1 MENTPETFIPIS
13 RFALKDCLTQPPF
26 NELGTEYSTYLLYFC
41 AWRHQHYRHKLQDL
55 KELYLPFS
63 PDRDTLT
70 ILNYSAKERKGMQQK
85 LTQELSALL
94 EQANYTTINQYD
106 LEAIFAKASHYGLQ
120 LKVDLSEFDEVLLF
134 SRGTSIKQEERR
146 TLKSAFLRK
155 ETIDIPIF
163 QRLFLLLKLKPEA
176 ARIKEIMAEQSVTEK
191 KAAKLLKKYRK
202 MLPEQMSSD
211 AIYLKIFKQIP
222 HIDLE
227 MLFPNAQI
235 KLKPLD
241 KLKLTITAGGGT
253 VGSVVAAIT
262 KLAVVANPLAIV
274 GVLLGLVGVIVRQV
288 TKFFTQRTKYMMIL
302 AQNLYFHNLANNR
315 AVLTLMVDRA
325 EEEEI
330 KECFLLYHFLA
341 HHKEPQPRETIKL
354 DIEQFMQQQFDVTLT
369 FDIETPLQSLMNDG
383 ILTELS
389 DGRLTVLAPVEAL
402 AKIDILWKSAMVEH
416 NT

>member
-1 MENTPETFIPIS
+1 MENPPETFIPIS
-13 RFALKDCLTQPPF
+13 RFALKDCLTHSAF
-26 NELGTEYSTYLLYFC
+26 NQLGTEYNTYLLYFC
-41 AWRHQHYRHKLQDL
+41 AWRHQHYRNKLQDL
-55 KELYLPFS
+55 KALYLPFS

-70 ILNYSAKERKGMQQK
+70 ILNYTTKERKGMQHK
-85 LTQELSALL
+85 LTQELSTLL
-94 EQANYTTINQYD
+94 KQANYATINQHD
-106 LEAIFAKASHYGLQ
+106 LETIFAKASHYGLQ

-134 SRGTSIKQEERR
+134 SRGASIKQEERR
-146 TLKSAFLRK
+146 TLKSMFLRK
-155 ETIDIPIF
+155 ETLNIPIF

-176 ARIKEIMAEQSVTEK
+176 DRIQEIMVEQSVNEK
-191 KAAKLLKKYRK
+191 KAAKILKKYRK

-211 AIYLKIFKQIP
+211 VIYLKIFKQIP

-235 KLKPLD
+235 KLKPFD

-253 VGSVVAAIT
+253 AGSVVAAIT

-274 GVLLGLVGVIVRQV
+274 GVLLGLAGVIVRQV

-341 HHKEPQPRETIKL
+341 HSKEPQPRATIKH
-354 DIEQFMQQQFDVTLT
+354 DIEQFMQQQFAVTIS
-369 FDIETPLQSLMNDG
+369 FDIETPLQSLLNDG
-383 ILTELS
+383 ILTELP
-389 DGRLTVLAPVEAL
+389 DNRLTVLPPIEAL
-402 AKIDILWKSAMVEH
+402 AKVNLLWKNAIV
-416 NT
+416 

>member
-1 MENTPETFIPIS
+1 MKTTPETFIPIS

-26 NELGTEYSTYLLYFC
+26 NQLGTEYSTYLLYFC
-41 AWRHQHYRHKLQDL
+41 AWRHQHYRNKLQDL
-55 KELYLPFS
+55 KKLYLPFS
-63 PDRDTLT
+63 PDRDTFT
-70 ILNYSAKERKGMQQK
+70 ILNYSAKERKEMQHK
-85 LTQELSALL
+85 LTQALSTLL
-94 EQANYTTINQYD
+94 EQANYTTNNQHD
-106 LEAIFAKASHYGLQ
+106 LETIFAKASHYGLQ

-134 SRGTSIKQEERR
+134 SRGASIRQEERR
-146 TLKSAFLRK
+146 TLKSLFLHK

-176 ARIKEIMAEQSVTEK
+176 ERIKEIMTEQSINEK
-191 KAAKLLKKYRK
+191 KATKLLKKYRK

-227 MLFPNAQI
+227 MLFPNAEI
-235 KLKPLD
+235 KLKPFD
-241 KLKLTITAGGGT
+241 KLKLTVTAGGGT

-262 KLAVVANPLAIV
+262 KLAVVANPLAIA
-274 GVLLGLVGVIVRQV
+274 GVLLSLVGVIFRQV

-341 HHKEPQPRETIKL
+341 HHKEPQRRETIKRE
-354 DIEQFMQQQFDVTLT
+354 IEQFMQQQFNATIT
-369 FDIETPLQSLMNDG
+369 FNMETPLQSLMNDG

-389 DGRLTVLAPVEAL
+389 DGRLTVLTSMKAL
-402 AKIDILWKSAMVEH
+402 AKVERLWKNAMV
-416 NT
+416 

>member
-1 MENTPETFIPIS
+1 MENTLETFIPIS
-13 RFALKDCLTQPPF
+13 RFALKDCLTQSPL
-26 NELGTEYSTYLLYFC
+26 NQLGTEYITYLHYFC
-41 AWRHQHYRHKLQDL
+41 AWRHQHYRDKLQYF

-70 ILNYSAKERKGMQQK
+70 ILSYSDAERKHMHHT
-85 LTQELSALL
+85 LTNELSTLL
-94 EQANYTTINQYD
+94 EQANYSAITQQD
-106 LEAIFAKASHYGLQ
+106 LESIFAKASHYGLQ

-146 TLKSAFLRK
+146 TLKSFLLRK

-163 QRLFLLLKLKPEA
+163 QRLFLLLKLKPETD
-176 ARIKEIMAEQSVTEK
+176 RIKEIMAEQSVSEK
-191 KAAKLLKKYRK
+191 KATKLLKKYRK

-235 KLKPLD
+235 KLKPFD
-241 KLKLTITAGGGT
+241 KLKLAITAGGGT
-253 VGSVVAAIT
+253 AGSIVAAIT
-262 KLAVVANPLAIV
+262 KLAVVANPLAIA
-274 GVLLGLVGVIVRQV
+274 GVLFGLVGVIFRQI

-315 AVLTLMVDRA
+315 AALTLMADRA

-341 HHKEPQPRETIKL
+341 HSKTPQQRETVKNT
-354 DIEQFMQQQFDVTLT
+354 IEQFMQQQFNIVITY
-369 FDIETPLQSLMNDG
+369 DIEKPLQSLKDDG
-383 ILTELS
+383 ILNEAI
-389 DGRLTVLAPVEAL
+389 DGGLTVLAPLQAL
-402 AKIDILWKSAMVEH
+402 ETVDRLWKNKLSL
-416 NT
+416 